1 MRTTSPSCQYT
12 MLQTKTPK
20 GKVMLGKPAGL
31 KTMSRQSVPSR
42 SVCVLRGG
50 GQWFIFR
57 RAKYISSPFVAGT
70 LLLWEVLNLELS
82 NNLRISYVNI
92 YIFTYRLENFFWNK
106 NSHLLLGLSEVPGP

>member
-42 SVCVLRGG
+42 FSVCFKGRGAVVHLQTSKIYQFSLCSRNPPSMG
-50 GQWFIFR
+50 G
-57 RAKYISSPFVAGT
+57 S
-70 LLLWEVLNLELS
+70 
-82 NNLRISYVNI
+82 
-92 YIFTYRLENFFWNK
+92 
-106 NSHLLLGLSEVPGP
+106 